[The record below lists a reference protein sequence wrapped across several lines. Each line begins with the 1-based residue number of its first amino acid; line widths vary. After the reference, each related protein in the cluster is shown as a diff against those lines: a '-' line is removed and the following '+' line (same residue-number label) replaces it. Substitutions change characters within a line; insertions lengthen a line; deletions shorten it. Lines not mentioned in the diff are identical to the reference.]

1 LRDGKLLAV
10 AVRIGATDGSMT
22 EVTSG
27 DIKPGIPLVVD
38 TKRSG
43 R

>member
-1 LRDGKLLAV
+1 MAIPIG
-10 AVRIGATDGSMT
+10 IGATDGRMT

-27 DIKPGIPLVVD
+27 DIKPGMLLVVD
-38 TKRSG
+38 TKRSE